1 MSGDRGHKSGLIAAW
16 IVLLLIDGLATLGLM
31 RLEFGHG
38 LDRLFQSDTARYQD
52 YAAFAEEFG
61 ETIELLIRVEGEDLA
76 APESLA
82 ALETFLIELQLA
94 GETWTVLSPL
104 SIPVPDDQGAA
115 VTLDRLRGP
124 TAGAWARAF
133 DTQPLLSRFL
143 REDRKAAL
151 VTVLGVADTSD
162 LDVIRSLATQH
173 LADGELDFGISGLP
187 VILDRS
193 RALLVQ
199 DFLVL
204 NGAGAILGTAVAV
217 LAMGSFWLALIT
229 LLSAGT
235 AVLWAMG
242 VMGWMGIEI
251 NVISIALPVLV
262 LALAFSDAV
271 HVGLDQRALT
281 KDGMASPVWPAL
293 RRIGPAALL
302 TSLTTAIA
310 FASLGVSGSAVLAG
324 VGAGGALAMIVACFG
339 VLAANGLV
347 GATLLR
353 VLTPDRIYLPQHRMT
368 SRLFDWQILPRIGLA
383 APRAVSIA
391 AIGVAA
397 IAACLYLTASPR
409 FSFDENLREND
420 PARAVLEQIERDFGA
435 MAAIQIPV
443 EAGSGEP
450 VDMARSIIAAL
461 PQPLAENAVSLA
473 AMADAA
479 AAAGLSLDELMR
491 SMAPWVQNALIGG
504 ANGRFLVSVL
514 FDDTGARD
522 TRVLSRAIEQRLD
535 EALLPDLADQ
545 VGRVTGPYVM
555 SAFVSETMIRAL
567 SVSLLLSI
575 AASGLIIAIWLRS
588 AKLGLLAL
596 VPNVLPV
603 ALAGAGMGVSG
614 HGLSFAA
621 GIALTLAFGISV
633 DDTIHVLNRL
643 RLASNGLRPACL
655 HIRPVMQQV
664 TPALVIT
671 TLVLTAGLSSTLA
684 ATLPTV
690 VVFGMLAITV
700 LFLALI
706 SDLLILPAMIQRFH
720 L

>member
-1 MSGDRGHKSGLIAAW
+1 M
-16 IVLLLIDGLATLGLM
+16 
-31 RLEFGHG
+31 
-38 LDRLFQSDTARYQD
+38 
-52 YAAFAEEFG
+52 
-61 ETIELLIRVEGEDLA
+61 EGEDLA

-94 GETWTVLSPL
+94 GETWTALSPL

-133 DTQPLLSRFL
+133 DTRPLLSRFL

-162 LDVIRSLATQH
+162 LDAIRSLATQH

-242 VMGWMGIEI
+242 VMGWMDGDRDQRDFYRVPSSGAGAGVFGRRSCGPGPARVDEGWLGQPGLAGSAEDWPG
-251 NVISIALPVLV
+251 SIADVADDRDRLCIARCVEV
-262 LALAFSDAV
+262 RGSGRGEGRGRFGDDRGV
-271 HVGLDQRALT
+271 FWRVGGQR
-281 KDGMASPVWPAL
+281 PC
-293 RRIGPAALL
+293 R
-302 TSLTTAIA
+302 
-310 FASLGVSGSAVLAG
+310 GS
-324 VGAGGALAMIVACFG
+324 
-339 VLAANGLV
+339 
-347 GATLLR
+347 TLLR

-397 IAACLYLTASPR
+397 IAACLYLTVSPR

-450 VDMARSIIAAL
+450 VGMARSIIAAL

-491 SMAPWVQNALIGG
+491 SMAPWV
-504 ANGRFLVSVL
+504 
-514 FDDTGARD
+514 
-522 TRVLSRAIEQRLD
+522 
-535 EALLPDLADQ
+535 
-545 VGRVTGPYVM
+545 
-555 SAFVSETMIRAL
+555 
-567 SVSLLLSI
+567 
-575 AASGLIIAIWLRS
+575 
-588 AKLGLLAL
+588 
-596 VPNVLPV
+596 
-603 ALAGAGMGVSG
+603 
-614 HGLSFAA
+614 
-621 GIALTLAFGISV
+621 
-633 DDTIHVLNRL
+633 
-643 RLASNGLRPACL
+643 
-655 HIRPVMQQV
+655 
-664 TPALVIT
+664 
-671 TLVLTAGLSSTLA
+671 
-684 ATLPTV
+684 
-690 VVFGMLAITV
+690 
-700 LFLALI
+700 
-706 SDLLILPAMIQRFH
+706 
-720 L
+720 